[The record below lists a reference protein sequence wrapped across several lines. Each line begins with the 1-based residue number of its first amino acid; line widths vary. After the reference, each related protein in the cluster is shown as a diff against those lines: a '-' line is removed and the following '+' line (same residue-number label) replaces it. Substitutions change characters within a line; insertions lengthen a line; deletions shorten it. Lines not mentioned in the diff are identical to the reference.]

1 MATFK
6 GTSPRAVDT
15 VKVGVGWRGVYL
27 WNWNTVHAL
36 LAVAPTNNKQ
46 GTSTR
51 SSVIMANTT
60 SFLGGMVHALAQ
72 GAGWKAWTPS
82 DPPWP
87 KDHPLGKL
95 CRDGRLG
102 LHLPRA
108 NGSEDVLHQEMCL
121 AHDDFVS
128 DRIVARGSWRDCGMY
143 VRLWQ
148 GLDGHLPMSRA
159 KLPRPKPGDPEGVLL
174 EIGANIGACTV
185 ELLLRTNAKIV
196 AIEPSPANVFFL
208 TRTLRMMAAQYPQI
222 KDRVVV
228 FPVGIGGVPS
238 SRSRS
243 LLVPPGNLGN
253 SMLQTTARS
262 DLFLGASLTS
272 ELAGASRLEVVLS
285 PLHELFP
292 NGLGGIRAVKVDTQ
306 GYECQVLLGSI
317 EALRHTQSRVEAL
330 VTEVARKHLA
340 AHCCTPA
347 ILTHLMRAIGVPEAL
362 VGQPSN
368 SSSFVPHSM
377 MPRLNAKGLYRSKA
391 TGGDATAELSRDV
404 SGNHAWNVSCDG
416 QSLRADERSCIARPW
431 NHSRGAPPPYQLM
444 FEREDLPQPRWRVMD
459 FQRECEKKCEQTPVS
474 ANGKSTAAA
483 PRCCQ
488 SPEPEPGKAGRCAHR
503 LVAISKSGKADGKCT
518 QRLIDTCPVACG
530 ACLICTNH
538 TLYSFYI
545 QLLSK
550 VPKPPHPEHYQPGLT
565 ALREAK
571 LNAIAAKLDARGIDA
586 AEALESVGSSSKN
599 DGKTKRQLTL
609 MLRKIEALE
618 KSNQE
623 IGAKLAM
630 VMISRSRELTSGR

>member
-1 MATFK
+1 
-6 GTSPRAVDT
+6 
-15 VKVGVGWRGVYL
+15 
-27 WNWNTVHAL
+27 
-36 LAVAPTNNKQ
+36 
-46 GTSTR
+46 
-51 SSVIMANTT
+51 
-60 SFLGGMVHALAQ
+60 
-72 GAGWKAWTPS
+72 
-82 DPPWP
+82 
-87 KDHPLGKL
+87 
-95 CRDGRLG
+95 
-102 LHLPRA
+102 
-108 NGSEDVLHQEMCL
+108 
-121 AHDDFVS
+121 
-128 DRIVARGSWRDCGMY
+128 
-143 VRLWQ
+143 
-148 GLDGHLPMSRA
+148 
-159 KLPRPKPGDPEGVLL
+159 
-174 EIGANIGACTV
+174 
-185 ELLLRTNAKIV
+185 
-196 AIEPSPANVFFL
+196 
-208 TRTLRMMAAQYPQI
+208 
-222 KDRVVV
+222 
-228 FPVGIGGVPS
+228 
-238 SRSRS
+238 
-243 LLVPPGNLGN
+243 
-253 SMLQTTARS
+253 MLQTTARS

-623 IGAKLAM
+623 IEAKLAM